1 MTQEQAIYA
10 RRFATNQQYRVRVWE
25 ILVRRIFQPYINN
38 NDRVLDLGCGYGEF
52 INSVRAAKRYAMD
65 ANPDSATRLA
75 PGVEFIKQDSSE
87 PWRVADE
94 SLDVIFSS
102 NFFEH
107 LASKEALHLTLTN
120 AHRALRPC
128 GTLIAVGPNI
138 RYVPGAY
145 WDFID
150 HHIALTDRSAIE
162 VMELAGFAS
171 HRVVE
176 RFLPYTMSVTAR
188 PAPLL
193 FVELYLRM
201 PFVWRFFGKQFL
213 VVVKKSS

>member
-10 RRFATNQQYRVRVWE
+10 RRFARNQPYRARVWE
-25 ILVRRIFQPYINN
+25 ILIRRIFQTYVCED
-38 NDRVLDLGCGYGEF
+38 DRVLDLGCGYGEF
-52 INSVRAAKRYAMD
+52 INHVRAGTRYAMD
-65 ANPDSATRLA
+65 ANPDTATRLA
-75 PGVEFIKQDSSE
+75 PGVEFIGQDSSE

-107 LASKEALHLTLTN
+107 LASKDALRLTLAN
-120 AHRALRPC
+120 AHRALRSG
-128 GTLIAVGPNI
+128 GTLIAMGPNI

-150 HHIALTDRSAIE
+150 HHIALTDRYMIE
-162 VMELAGFAS
+162 AMELTGFVS

-176 RFLPYTMSVTAR
+176 RFLPYTMSERAR
-188 PAPLL
+188 PSPLL
-193 FVELYLRM
+193 FVELYLRI

-213 VVVKKSS
+213 VVVKKSA

>member
-10 RRFATNQQYRVRVWE
+10 RRFAHNQQYRARVWE
-25 ILVRRIFQPYINN
+25 ALVRRIFQPYISED
-38 NDRVLDLGCGYGEF
+38 DRVLDLGCGYGEF

-65 ANPDSATRLA
+65 ANPDTATRLA
-75 PGVEFIKQDSSE
+75 PGVEFIEQDSSE

-107 LASKEALHLTLTN
+107 LASKEALRLTLTN
-120 AHRALRPC
+120 AHRALRRG
-128 GTLIAVGPNI
+128 GTLIAMGPNI
-138 RYVPGAY
+138 RYIPGAY

-150 HHIALTDRSAIE
+150 HHIALTDRSVIE

-176 RFLPYTMSVTAR
+176 RFLPYTMSETAR